1 MPPFY
6 PSDLDAFFSPIA
18 VGVVDFAE
26 EQGLL
31 LEKYYHDSASWSL
44 CFGHP
49 NGGQA
54 KVELAAV
61 DPEEVQVSAVWWVD
75 DYKSF
80 TRSLRWGPSVRVP
93 RKVTETLLAIERVFA
108 EALQWTPG
116 SWTQVAD
123 GYRPYWSEFT
133 EEDFRSFAN
142 PWPLPRG
149 AR

>member
-6 PSDLDAFFSPIA
+6 PSDLDAYFSPI
-18 VGVVDFAE
+18 GVRVVEFVE
-26 EQGLL
+26 EQGLT
-31 LEKYYHDSASWSL
+31 LEKYHHDSATWSL

-61 DPEEVQVSAVWWVD
+61 GPDEIQVSAVWWVD

-93 RKVTETLLAIERVFA
+93 RKATEIRLAIEGVFA
-108 EALQWTPG
+108 EALKWTPG
-116 SWTQVAD
+116 SWTQVAG
-123 GYRPYWSEFT
+123 GYQPYWSEFT
-133 EEDFRSFAN
+133 EEEFRSFAN